1 MVRLSRYAHV
11 YDLGDDVAL
20 YHSLRMKPVYLNKKA
35 YEDLQAWLAGPFCN
49 DYEDAPEYIRNEVN
63 ELVKFKILNHSEED
77 DEKVLKFVRSRIP
90 APAVNVCY
98 MITSEQCNLACK
110 YCFLG
115 NNDACKRSN
124 FSLEN
129 MSVETADKAVD
140 FFIKQIKLSGMD
152 FEENKPVIIF
162 YGGEPLVNYEV
173 LVYIAEKINSLR
185 DVEKC
190 VKNLEMSMVSNG
202 LLLTEERALKLKE
215 LGVSIAISVDGF
227 TEEANAMRV
236 DVAGKNVFNKIL
248 RTLDMCKSCLLYTS
262 ALGTEE
268 GKEMLFWTKE
278 EYKLFAEEMM
288 DKPLS
293 YYAFQLLYW
302 CGIRSGELLALTPA
316 DFNFKKKTLRINK
329 SYQRLQGKDVITTPK
344 TKNSIRTVV
353 MPQFLCDEM
362 QDCLKLYYSL
372 KPDDRI
378 FPVTKYYLNH
388 EMERGCKACGVK
400 KIRVHDLRHSH
411 VSLLINMGYTALAIG
426 KRVGHSA
433 EKITYRYA
441 HLFPS
446 VQLDMAEQLDAE
458 NMKEE
463 PNEMG
468 GGLANVS

>member
-1 MVRLSRYAHV
+1 
-11 YDLGDDVAL
+11 
-20 YHSLRMKPVYLNKKA
+20 
-35 YEDLQAWLAGPFCN
+35 
-49 DYEDAPEYIRNEVN
+49 
-63 ELVKFKILNHSEED
+63 
-77 DEKVLKFVRSRIP
+77 
-90 APAVNVCY
+90 
-98 MITSEQCNLACK
+98 
-110 YCFLG
+110 
-115 NNDACKRSN
+115 
-124 FSLEN
+124 
-129 MSVETADKAVD
+129 
-140 FFIKQIKLSGMD
+140 
-152 FEENKPVIIF
+152 
-162 YGGEPLVNYEV
+162 
-173 LVYIAEKINSLR
+173 
-185 DVEKC
+185 
-190 VKNLEMSMVSNG
+190 
-202 LLLTEERALKLKE
+202 
-215 LGVSIAISVDGF
+215 
-227 TEEANAMRV
+227 
-236 DVAGKNVFNKIL
+236 
-248 RTLDMCKSCLLYTS
+248 
-262 ALGTEE
+262 
-268 GKEMLFWTKE
+268 MLFWTKE

-316 DFNFKKKTLRINK
+316 DFNLKKKTLRINK

-378 FPVTKYYLNH
+378 FSVTKYYLNH

-433 EKITYRYA
+433 EKITCRYA

-446 VQLDMAEQLDAE
+446 VQLNMAEQLDAE